1 MNEKDL
7 KELWNI
13 LCIDCVNKYYLT
25 SKLHFNWEEEIPY
38 QMSKLENSTD
48 PTNFTW
54 TIELKEDNTVIGQIT
69 IPEIEDDIRDIGWF
83 IDPTYQHMGYAYEAA
98 VEVLDILNHTN
109 KEDVQKIPQSFIKFL
124 TDIY

>member
-1 MNEKDL
+1 MKYLGSKTLETKRLILHKTEEKDL

-38 QMSKLENSTD
+38 QISKLENSTD

-54 TIELKEDNTVIGQIT
+54 TIELKEDIHSTNFGIFNSYSYGSNFTIT
-69 IPEIEDDIRDIGWF
+69 
-83 IDPTYQHMGYAYEAA
+83 
-98 VEVLDILNHTN
+98 TN
-109 KEDVQKIPQSFIKFL
+109 L
-124 TDIY
+124 